1 MLQSIFDIKNPFWQ
15 FMNKLFDVVVLNFM
29 WILFS
34 LPVVTAGVSTTAV
47 YSVSFK
53 MLRGDSCSVVKDFW
67 TAWKANVKQA
77 TVLGLIVY
85 GLSALLA
92 LDLLYFFMLQGFI
105 TGALRYVI
113 CIVLTLLLIV
123 ALAFG
128 IYAFAL
134 QALFENTVKGTL
146 QNAFL
151 LALRYPIRSL
161 GALIVNIGLA
171 SATVLSLYYFPLA
184 SMVLLLFGVGL
195 WIFIDTLILRSVMS
209 KYLPPEE
216 EDGPPE
222 VFE

>member
-15 FMNKLFDVVVLNFM
+15 FMNELFDVVVLNFM

-34 LPVVTAGVSTTAV
+34 LPVVTAGASTTAV

-53 MLRGDSCSVVKDFW
+53 MLRGDSCSVVKGFW
-67 TAWKANVKQA
+67 AAWKANIKQA

-105 TGALRYVI
+105 TGVLRYVI
-113 CIVLTLLLIV
+113 CIILTLLLIV
-123 ALAFG
+123 ALTSG

-146 QNAFL
+146 QNALL
-151 LALRYPIRSL
+151 LALRYPMRSL
-161 GALIVNIGLA
+161 GALIVNLVLA
-171 SATVLSLYYFPLA
+171 AATVLSLYYFPLI

-195 WIFIDTLILRSVMS
+195 WIFIDTLILRPIMS

>member
-1 MLQSIFDIKNPFWQ
+1 MLQNILDIKNPFWQ
-15 FMNKLFDVVVLNFM
+15 CMNKLFDVVVLNFM

-53 MLRGDSCSVVKDFW
+53 MLRGDSCSVVKGFW
-67 TAWKANVKQA
+67 AAWKANIKQA

-85 GLSALLA
+85 GLSVLLA

-123 ALAFG
+123 ALASG
-128 IYAFAL
+128 IYVFAL
-134 QALFENTVKGTL
+134 QALFENTVKETL
-146 QNAFL
+146 KNALL
-151 LALRYPIRSL
+151 LALRYPMRSL
-161 GALIVNIGLA
+161 GALIVNLVLA
-171 SATVLSLYYFPLA
+171 AATVLSLYYFPLA
-184 SMVLLLFGVGL
+184 SMVLLLFGVAL
-195 WIFIDTLILRSVMS
+195 WIFIDTLILRPVMS